1 MVKKSNNNMHIDLM
15 LIKDYTL
22 KLYYRLT
29 QPGPSPPSG
38 GTQSIIW

>member
-1 MVKKSNNNMHIDLM
+1 MVKKSDDNM
-15 LIKDYTL
+15 LINFMLIMDYTL
-22 KLYYRLT
+22 NLYYRLT